1 MAVSLIRNKISNLY
15 ARKLNANFSCLDMS
29 SADPFASDP
38 EDMVVDLVQKKLEVA
53 KLKSS
58 HSTLTRATLVNTS
71 PLSSTGSGSGSGTAS
86 ATGGSGVAQTS
97 TTLSTQIRKLKN
109 LATAPRILSGGTIIR
124 TSNYGSLI
132 SEDGSDNRCKLAH
145 LRELYYQKLNISTSF
160 DPSSLSCSNCSSG
173 THQIIPLS
181 GTGHSSPAC
190 FILSD
195 QNFPPALLLPAPSAA
210 RPL

>member
-1 MAVSLIRNKISNLY
+1 
-15 ARKLNANFSCLDMS
+15 MS
-29 SADPFASDP
+29 SVDPFASNP
-38 EDMVVDLVQKKLEVA
+38 EDMVVDLVQKKLEAA

-58 HSTLTRATLVNTS
+58 RSSLSRSTLVNTS
-71 PLSSTGSGSGSGTAS
+71 PLSSTGSGSGTAS

-97 TTLSTQIRKLKN
+97 TTLSAQIRKLKN
-109 LATAPRILSGGTIIR
+109 AATAPRILGGGTIIS

-145 LRELYYQKLNISTSF
+145 LRELYDQKLNISTSF

>member
-1 MAVSLIRNKISNLY
+1 MFVISMLNLFY
-15 ARKLNANFSCLDMS
+15 DLQQLMCS
-29 SADPFASDP
+29 
-38 EDMVVDLVQKKLEVA
+38 VD
-53 KLKSS
+53 
-58 HSTLTRATLVNTS
+58 
-71 PLSSTGSGSGSGTAS
+71 SGSGSGTSS

-97 TTLSTQIRKLKN
+97 TTLSAQISKLKN
-109 LATAPRILSGGTIIR
+109 AATAPRILGGGTIIR

-132 SEDGSDNRCKLAH
+132 SEDCSDNRCKLAH
-145 LRELYYQKLNISTSF
+145 LRELYDQKLNISTSF

-181 GTGHSSPAC
+181 GTGHSSLAC

>member
-1 MAVSLIRNKISNLY
+1 
-15 ARKLNANFSCLDMS
+15 MS

-38 EDMVVDLVQKKLEVA
+38 EDMVVDLVQKKLEAA

-58 HSTLTRATLVNTS
+58 RSTLTRSTLVNTS

-86 ATGGSGVAQTS
+86 ATGGGGVAQKS
-97 TTLSTQIRKLKN
+97 TTLSAQIRKLKN
-109 LATAPRILSGGTIIR
+109 AATAPRILGGGTIIR

-132 SEDGSDNRCKLAH
+132 TKDGTDNRCKLAH
-145 LRELYYQKLNISTSF
+145 LRELYDQKLNISTSF

-181 GTGHSSPAC
+181 GTGHSSLAC